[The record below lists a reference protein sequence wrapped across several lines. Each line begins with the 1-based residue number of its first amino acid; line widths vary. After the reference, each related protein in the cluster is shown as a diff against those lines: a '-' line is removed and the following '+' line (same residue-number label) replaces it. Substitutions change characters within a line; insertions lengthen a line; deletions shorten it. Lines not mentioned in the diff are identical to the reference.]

1 MVCLLGVAFLFRV
14 IWAAYSDWQP
24 LPGDDAY
31 RYDFAARALAEGK
44 GYIHINGAPTAF
56 WPPGYPL
63 LLAAVY
69 RLFGASVVTAQL
81 LNIVLG
87 TATVGL
93 VYAVGRRTL
102 GATAGLVGA
111 GIVAGFPSLVFFTA
125 VTMSEVAFTFFVL
138 LAVYLLLRDAQ
149 EHTGPRMWFL
159 IGTGLVI
166 GYAALVR
173 GQALLLPLVFVPFWL
188 RAGFD
193 RRQVFDKLVALALGI
208 GLIIAPW
215 TIRNAVALDAPVL
228 LATNAGVDFWIGH
241 NEKASGR
248 GQRADEIV
256 FARPELTTVEREVWA
271 NAEGFRRGLR
281 YALTHPVEEVS
292 LLFKKLFWLYYN
304 DEEGLA
310 WNESHGGQPWLG
322 DLWREGLR
330 SLSNVYYFAV
340 LGFVA
345 LGAPLWWSLRDPGR
359 VLLLS
364 LIGYWTLVHLVFF
377 GDPRFHVPILPVF
390 ALLAA
395 LPWVALWR
403 ARPDD
408 PLRP

>member
-1 MVCLLGVAFLFRV
+1 
-14 IWAAYSDWQP
+14 
-24 LPGDDAY
+24 
-31 RYDFAARALAEGK
+31 
-44 GYIHINGAPTAF
+44 
-56 WPPGYPL
+56 
-63 LLAAVY
+63 
-69 RLFGASVVTAQL
+69 
-81 LNIVLG
+81 
-87 TATVGL
+87 
-93 VYAVGRRTL
+93 
-102 GATAGLVGA
+102 
-111 GIVAGFPSLVFFTA
+111 
-125 VTMSEVAFTFFVL
+125 MSEVTFIFFVL

-149 EHTGPRMWFL
+149 EHAGPRVWFL

-188 RAGFD
+188 CAGFD

-215 TIRNAVALDAPVL
+215 TVRNAVALDAPVL

-241 NEKASGR
+241 HEGASGR
-248 GQRADEIV
+248 GQKADEIV
-256 FARPELTTVEREVWA
+256 FARPELTTVEREVWS

-281 YALTHPVEEVS
+281 YALTHPLEEVS

-310 WNESHGGQPWLG
+310 WNESHGGQPFLG
-322 DLWREGLR
+322 DVWREGLR

-364 LIGYWTLVHLVFF
+364 LIAYWTLVHLVFF

-403 ARPDD
+403 QRQDD
-408 PLRP
+408 ALHP